1 MKLRMQAN
9 SLRLRL
15 KQAEVEQLV
24 QKGCVE
30 EKIPF
35 GSANGGV
42 FHYVLESSHAVSSAR
57 AVLKDNGILVQ
68 VPASTVSHWASSD
81 EIGIEASQGAAK
93 DDTLRVPI
101 EKDFACLNGS
111 DAQNADAFPNPLA
124 GSTC

>member
-15 KQAEVEQLV
+15 KQAEVDQLV

-35 GSANGGV
+35 GSANGGS
-42 FHYVLESSHAVSSAR
+42 FHYVLEASHAVSSTR
-57 AVLKDNGILVQ
+57 AVMKDNGILVQ
-68 VPASTVSHWASSD
+68 VPANTVSQWAASND
-81 EIGIEASQGAAK
+81 VGIEASQEAEK
-93 DDTLRVPI
+93 DDTLQVLI

-111 DAQNADAFPNPLA
+111 DEQNADTFPNPLA
-124 GSTC
+124 GSKC